1 MTLTVSF
8 RAGRPEGR
16 CELAMTADGWRIA
29 SRLALVACILS
40 LALALAAAGPEQEDV
55 RVQRFADPPPG
66 SIGLRGE
73 VRYILV
79 RAEVSAILSYVPTSL
94 PSRCASKAAHPRQPR
109 RTGIAARAVARPL
122 SARPPKTPHIT
133 LFLADHAQI
142 VARLAGVLGS
152 CANWDGRT
160 GRPVRG
166 ALGQFLV
173 DTINR
178 HDLVTEIT
186 KVFADRGYRFA
197 ARGASMISE
206 APLPAANNRLVP
218 TDIAYLSFI
227 AELSPET
234 QRRTPWPT
242 QFHRST
248 C

>member
-1 MTLTVSF
+1 MTT
-8 RAGRPEGR
+8 R
-16 CELAMTADGWRIA
+16 RIY
-29 SRLALVACILS
+29 RGLVLVTCCLC
-40 LALALAAAGPEQEDV
+40 LVLALAAAGPEQEDV
-55 RVQRFADPPPG
+55 RVQRFADPSPG

-73 VRYILV
+73 VRYSLV
-79 RAEVSAILSYVPTSL
+79 RAEATAILSYVPTSHAL
-94 PSRCASKAAHPRQPR
+94 TLRVEGRTPPVSLVEQASLLEPLF
-109 RTGIAARAVARPL
+109 ARFL
-122 SARPPKTPHIT
+122 QDNPKTPHIT
-133 LFLADHAQI
+133 LFLSDHAQI

-160 GRPVRG
+160 GRPVRA

-178 HDLVTEIT
+178 RDLVTEIT

-218 TDIAYLSFI
+218 TDVAYLSFI
-227 AELSPET
+227 AELSPDT
-234 QRRTPWPT
+234 QRRTPWQT
-242 QFHRST
+242 LFHRST

>member
-1 MTLTVSF
+1 
-8 RAGRPEGR
+8 
-16 CELAMTADGWRIA
+16 
-29 SRLALVACILS
+29 
-40 LALALAAAGPEQEDV
+40 
-55 RVQRFADPPPG
+55 VQRFADPPSG
-66 SIGLRGE
+66 SIGLHGE
-73 VRYILV
+73 VRYSLV
-79 RAEVSAILSYVPTSL
+79 RAEATAILSYVPTSL
-94 PSRCASKAAHPRQPR
+94 ALTLRIEGRTPPVSLVEQASLLE
-109 RTGIAARAVARPL
+109 PL
-122 SARPPKTPHIT
+122 LVRFLQDNPKTPHIT
-133 LFLADHAQI
+133 LFLVDHAQI

-160 GRPVRG
+160 GRPIRA

-218 TDIAYLSFI
+218 KDIAYLSFI

-234 QRRTPWPT
+234 QRRTSWPT
-242 QFHRST
+242 QFHRLT

>member
-1 MTLTVSF
+1 MVAHRQQGSCL
-8 RAGRPEGR
+8 
-16 CELAMTADGWRIA
+16 
-29 SRLALVACILS
+29 SRVFFPWCWHS
-40 LALALAAAGPEQEDV
+40 L
-55 RVQRFADPPPG
+55 PPG
-66 SIGLRGE
+66 QSKKTCGCSDLPTLRQAASGFAAKCGTAWFA
-73 VRYILV
+73 RTS
-79 RAEVSAILSYVPTSL
+79 RAILSYVPTSL
-94 PSRCASKAAHPRQPR
+94 ALTLRIEGRTPPVSLG

-122 SARPPKTPHIT
+122 SARQPEDTAH
-133 LFLADHAQI
+133 HA
-142 VARLAGVLGS
+142 VPRGPRPDCRTARRRA
-152 CANWDGRT
+152 WDPART
-160 GRPVRG
+160 GTAGPAGRCAV

-186 KVFADRGYRFA
+186 KVFADRGYMFA